1 MSTRNK
7 IIGVLEVCGGIA
19 GASMILGGVLLLVS
33 VLGSSHQLLQLV
45 SALVLLAGGI
55 LLTFVRQ
62 LRRTRVVIGAMFLV
76 FVVLCFMAAL
86 FLPNLHRLG

>member
-1 MSTRNK
+1 MPTRNK

-45 SALVLLAGGI
+45 SALVLLTVG
-55 LLTFVRQ
+55 LFLTFLRQ
-62 LRRTRVVIGAMFLV
+62 LRRTRVVIGALFLV

-86 FLPNLHRLG
+86 FLPNLHSLG